1 MKRHPSTEKESTGS
15 IFNFFRILLQPGPG
29 GFTCITKLLSVSSD
43 SGLVKNK
50 VSNQIKAENEVVN
63 KSELNTFLRDSAF
76 RSEYRKILGF
86 VNSSEIVSTDFYSS
100 EFASVIDAQA
110 TIADG
115 KKVTLYCW
123 YDNEYGYSKQVL
135 NLTRK
140 IAHIELPIL
149 PLSIN

>member
-1 MKRHPSTEKESTGS
+1 ML
-15 IFNFFRILLQPGPG
+15 NL
-29 GFTCITKLLSVSSD
+29 
-43 SGLVKNK
+43 
-50 VSNQIKAENEVVN
+50 NEEVN

-123 YDNEYGYSKQVL
+123 YDNEYGYTKQVL
-135 NLTRK
+135 NLMKKVASIDLMRFPK
-140 IAHIELPIL
+140 PIE
-149 PLSIN
+149 

>member
-63 KSELNTFLRDSAF
+63 KTLFQ
-76 RSEYRKILGF
+76 K
-86 VNSSEIVSTDFYSS
+86 SSIM
-100 EFASVIDAQA
+100 
-110 TIADG
+110 
-115 KKVTLYCW
+115 K
-123 YDNEYGYSKQVL
+123 
-135 NLTRK
+135 
-140 IAHIELPIL
+140 
-149 PLSIN
+149 

>member
-1 MKRHPSTEKESTGS
+1 MRFSGHDTFHCREQW
-15 IFNFFRILLQPGPG
+15 LLKGVQL
-29 GFTCITKLLSVSSD
+29 ID
-43 SGLVKNK
+43 
-50 VSNQIKAENEVVN
+50 NQKD
-63 KSELNTFLRDSAF
+63 DSAF

-149 PLSIN
+149 PLPIN